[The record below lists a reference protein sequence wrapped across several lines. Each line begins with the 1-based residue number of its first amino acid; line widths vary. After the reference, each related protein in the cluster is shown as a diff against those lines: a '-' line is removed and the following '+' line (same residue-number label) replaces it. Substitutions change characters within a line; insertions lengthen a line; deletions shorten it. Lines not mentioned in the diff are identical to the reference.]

1 MNWFDWVLVAT
12 VIAGSLLG
20 IRIGFIRAAFT
31 ALGVMA
37 GVLVVGQITDNVAD
51 WLANYTS
58 NEGLTTV
65 LGYALTISVSVA
77 LAAVAAVVVRKL
89 VYALFLGWADRLAG
103 LAVGL
108 VASVAIS
115 AVAIVSLTDLAGS
128 FEVPSERLQ
137 GTVVAVQANQAK
149 EKLAEALGRSA
160 LVPTFVG
167 LADSFTTSDL
177 AFVPS
182 DLGAAV
188 DDLKQGVKQ

>member
-1 MNWFDWVLVAT
+1 MNWFDWVLIAMVVAGGL
-12 VIAGSLLG
+12 AG
-20 IRIGFIRAAFT
+20 IRIGFIRAALT
-31 ALGVMA
+31 ALGVIA
-37 GVLVVGQITDNVAD
+37 GVVMVGQVTDHVAD

-58 NEGLTTV
+58 NETLTTV
-65 LGYALTISVSVA
+65 LGYALTISVSLA
-77 LAAVAAVVVRKL
+77 LAAVAAVIVRKC

-115 AVAIVSLTDLAGS
+115 AAAIVSLADLASS

-149 EKLAEALGRSA
+149 EKLAVALGRSA

-167 LADSFTTSDL
+167 LVDSFSTSDL

-188 DDLKQGVKQ
+188 ENLK

>member
-12 VIAGSLLG
+12 VIAGGLLG

-37 GVLVVGQITDNVAD
+37 GVLMVGQVTDNVAD

-58 NEGLTTV
+58 NEALTTV

-188 DDLKQGVKQ
+188 NDLKQGVNQ

>member
-1 MNWFDWVLVAT
+1 MNWFDWVLIGMVVAGGL
-12 VIAGSLLG
+12 AG
-20 IRIGFIRAAFT
+20 IRIGFIRAALT
-31 ALGVMA
+31 ALGVIV
-37 GVLVVGQITDNVAD
+37 GVVMVGQVTDHVAD

-58 NEGLTTV
+58 NETLTTV
-65 LGYALTISVSVA
+65 LGYALTISVSLA
-77 LAAVAAVVVRKL
+77 LTAVVAVILRRC

-108 VASVAIS
+108 VASVVIS
-115 AVAIVSLTDLAGS
+115 TAAIVSLTDLARS
-128 FEVPSERLQ
+128 FEAPSEGLQ
-137 GTVVAVQANQAK
+137 ETVVAVQANQAK
-149 EKLAEALGRSA
+149 EKLAKVLGQSA

-188 DDLKQGVKQ
+188 DNLNQGAN